1 MFQTLRSH
9 RRIPHQKA
17 RGLTAALVLN
27 AKFPQPHHSPK
38 PNSLRVQRKRT
49 AAHETLPLVVGR
61 RKKEK
66 KNKKKRPKNTL
77 QRRLEAHPLPACH
90 AGRTPHARPLAEPRA
105 GSAAR
110 WVGVGAGR
118 PRGNPTP
125 PSPQRPFA
133 PQSAACSVGGEGG
146 GLVYKSPYS
155 LPIIESLRGGRA
167 SFPPPPKKSPIYRAS
182 PPAFPPPRRG
192 RGGGIGTDSI
202 PPRAPPGRLL
212 LPAPL
217 LPLPEHGC
225 PPPGPPPAR
234 GAARR
239 AGGAPR
245 PGRQQS
251 PPSAPRRFN
260 EAAESPWAYSRPPR
274 SPPRRA
280 APRGPAA
287 LQSRLGGPEAPRAGK
302 EGPGGT
308 WAPFTAMT
316 ARFRGE
322 LGVSRAPHAAAP
334 AAAIFSRTHQPG
346 RQAARTAP
354 AHSSGGEGRGGA
366 AQRVRMRVRR
376 AVVAGCGCAC
386 VVRC

>member
-17 RGLTAALVLN
+17 RALTAALVLN
-27 AKFPQPHHSPK
+27 AKFPQLHHSPK

-61 RKKEK
+61 RKKKK

-90 AGRTPHARPLAEPRA
+90 AGRTPRARPLAEPRA

-167 SFPPPPKKSPIYRAS
+167 SFPPLRKKARSTEPPHPPSPLPVVAKGGESAPTPSRPGLRRAASCS
-182 PPAFPPPRRG
+182 PPRSFPSPSTAAPPRGRPQHAGPLGGQGERRGPAASRAPPPRRG
-192 RGGGIGTDSI
+192 DSMKLQNH
-202 PPRAPPGRLL
+202 PGPTPGHHAPPLGEPR
-212 LPAPL
+212 
-217 LPLPEHGC
+217 
-225 PPPGPPPAR
+225 R
-234 GAARR
+234 GA
-239 AGGAPR
+239 
-245 PGRQQS
+245 Q
-251 PPSAPRRFN
+251 PP
-260 EAAESPWAYSRPPR
+260 Y
-274 SPPRRA
+274 RA
-280 APRGPAA
+280 A
-287 LQSRLGGPEAPRAGK
+287 
-302 EGPGGT
+302 
-308 WAPFTAMT
+308 
-316 ARFRGE
+316 
-322 LGVSRAPHAAAP
+322 
-334 AAAIFSRTHQPG
+334 
-346 RQAARTAP
+346 
-354 AHSSGGEGRGGA
+354 
-366 AQRVRMRVRR
+366 
-376 AVVAGCGCAC
+376 
-386 VVRC
+386 